1 MGGLRSN
8 QSEYKCRHLYVSENL
23 KSSAFHKVS
32 LSIPGF
38 VRIFYLVFLHSLIH
52 KALKTRPVFD
62 KKRSKN
68 TKRPTQGYC
77 PLLLSTNGR
86 LQIITILIVIYMMRS
101 PRHTIL
107 RSCLVRRRSRVRQVV
122 SALVPYLVP
131 SKSQK

>member
-62 KKRSKN
+62 KKGQR
-68 TKRPTQGYC
+68 TKKDRRKAIVHFYC
-77 PLLLSTNGR
+77 QR
-86 LQIITILIVIYMMRS
+86 MVD
-101 PRHTIL
+101 
-107 RSCLVRRRSRVRQVV
+107 SR
-122 SALVPYLVP
+122 
-131 SKSQK
+131 